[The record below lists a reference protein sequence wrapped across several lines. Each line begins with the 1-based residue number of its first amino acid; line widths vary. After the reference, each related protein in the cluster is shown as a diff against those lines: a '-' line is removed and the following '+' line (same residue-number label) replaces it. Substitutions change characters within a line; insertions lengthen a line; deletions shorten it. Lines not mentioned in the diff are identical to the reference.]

1 MSAVQEDFLSD
12 YSCIM
17 LNDYY
22 EVLVPR
28 DRADTAIAY
37 NVLRLLEEQHP
48 QQARHLR
55 DFL

>member
-22 EVLVPR
+22 EVLVSR
-28 DRADTAIAY
+28 DWADRALAY

-48 QQARHLR
+48 QQARRLR